1 MFVRLLA
8 LALLLLL
15 ASSVS
20 AQTMRAENIAVG
32 AAPMG
37 GAASGPFTFYSL
49 SENGVVSNA
58 DSASTAWD
66 IGLFG
71 TTIIVNGGTSGPGE
85 GAARIVEV
93 EFDDVTSAEGV
104 ELVTDG
110 EGDCPRGDY
119 AICIGSGNGWYLY
132 GGNGITP
139 LPGRTLVLRTADG
152 EFAKVRF
159 LSYVLSDPQPDGSRP
174 RYYTF
179 EYTMLD

>member
-8 LALLLLL
+8 LALPLLL

-20 AQTMRAENIAVG
+20 AQTMRAENIAVD

-37 GAASGPFTFYSL
+37 GAASGPFTLYSL
-49 SENGVVSNA
+49 SENRVVSNA

-71 TTIIVNGGTSGPGE
+71 TTIMVNGGTSGPGE
-85 GAARIVEV
+85 GAARIVEM
-93 EFDDVTSAEGV
+93 EFEDVTSADGI

-132 GGNGITP
+132 GGNGIQP
-139 LPGRTLVLRTADG
+139 LPGRTLVLKTAEG
-152 EFAKVRF
+152 GFAKVRV
-159 LSYVLSDPQPDGSRP
+159 LEYVLSEPQPDGSRP
-174 RYYTF
+174 RFYTF
-179 EYTMLD
+179 EHASLD